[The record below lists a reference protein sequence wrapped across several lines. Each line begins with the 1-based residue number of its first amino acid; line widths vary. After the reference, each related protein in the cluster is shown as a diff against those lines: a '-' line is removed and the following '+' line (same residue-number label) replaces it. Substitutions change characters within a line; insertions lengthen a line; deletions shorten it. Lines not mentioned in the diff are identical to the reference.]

1 MKVSELERLYFG
13 DVIITCIDTNIFTG
27 QPLKLKGY
35 CEGVVTWVRTENRD
49 GPLDENDPT
58 DFDVMLMDNNGEVSH
73 IRNLKDLDDCEY
85 SHNAFK
91 RGAWRE

>member
-1 MKVSELERLYFG
+1 MKVSELEDLCFG
-13 DVIITCIDTNIFTG
+13 DVIITCFDTNSVDG
-27 QPLKLKGY
+27 QPSK
-35 CEGVVTWVRTENRD
+35 CCRECVVTWVRIEIQD

-58 DFDVMLMDNNGEVSH
+58 DFDVMLMNHNGLVSQ

-91 RGAWRE
+91 RGIWSE